1 MDQKYTIAFS
11 SNTKLVFIV
20 ALKIAYFSI
29 SFSSVFKIIFHNFGA
44 RIVILYLF
52 SVSLKE
58 GAISSFREKL
68 VGYNDV
74 KVLRT

>member
-1 MDQKYTIAFS
+1 MDQMYTIAFS
-11 SNTKLVFIV
+11 SNTNLVFIV
-20 ALKIAYFSI
+20 VLKIACFSI